1 MRVINAKR
9 GTSIEIEEPVKK
21 TKKKSV
27 KTSTRTIDPDK
38 LQTPKTKG

>member
-9 GTSIEIEEPVKK
+9 GTNVEVEKPAKK
-21 TKKKSV
+21 TKKKDVTVS
-27 KTSTRTIDPDK
+27 SRTIDPDK